1 MKINVITPAKKHSK
15 NGNRATAKRWAR
27 ILRDAGHSVQ
37 IDVEYTGDTFDLMI
51 AIHAWRS
58 AGSVK
63 AYLAKHPRGALIVGL
78 GGTDVNTYMTT
89 HSTVTLD
96 TMEKADA
103 LICLHD
109 LIAQKLSSTLTK
121 KLHLVRQSAVPIS
134 TPRTPRARTFDVCVV
149 GHLREEKD
157 PFRAAMA
164 AKLISDQS
172 KLRVTHFGKAHTQAW
187 AHDAEKHMRETP
199 RYIWRSEVA
208 RWQVRREFA
217 YTCAMVI
224 SSNQEGGANVVS
236 EAIVAGVPII
246 ASDIDGNVGLLGEGY
261 PGYFPVGDGR
271 ALADVL
277 WRAETDPA
285 FLPLL
290 ADHIDELKPL
300 FSKEKESADLLRVVD
315 AVTTSA

>member
-1 MKINVITPAKKHSK
+1 M
-15 NGNRATAKRWAR
+15 
-27 ILRDAGHSVQ
+27 
-37 IDVEYTGDTFDLMI
+37 
-51 AIHAWRS
+51 
-58 AGSVK
+58 
-63 AYLAKHPRGALIVGL
+63 IVGL

-89 HSTVTLD
+89 HSAVTLD
-96 TMEKADA
+96 IMEKADA

-109 LIAQKLSSTLTK
+109 LITEKLPSALVN
-121 KLHLVRQSAVPIS
+121 KLYLVRQSAVPLL
-134 TPRTPRARTFDVCVV
+134 TPRTPRTRTFDVCVV

-157 PFRAAMA
+157 PFRTAMA

-187 AHDAEKHMRETP
+187 ARDAAKHMRETP
-199 RYIWRSEVA
+199 RYIWRGEVA
-208 RWQVRREFA
+208 RWQVRRELA
-217 YTCAMVI
+217 HTRAMVI

-236 EAIVAGVPII
+236 EAIVSGVPII

-261 PGYFPVGDGR
+261 PGYFLVEDER
-271 ALADVL
+271 ALSRVL

-300 FSKEKESADLLRVVD
+300 FSAEKESAELLRVVD
-315 AVTTSA
+315 AVTRST